1 MSSHFHSQGPSWNS
15 GKTERWHY
23 SVNKRRLTW
32 SSPSNLMPQCI
43 HDRHLVCLQIDACS
57 KRASERGECVCQ
69 PTFWCDAWT
78 GPLEVERRSSALRIL
93 SNLRM
98 DSSSTSQTTLHKGC
112 STTCCITPFYCQLG
126 LEPIPSTSPHSPRP
140 AKHPGPSCG
149 PKSHS
154 IPSTTQPSFRLQ
166 SGSVCARPNFHE
178 QVSTRCRPPA
188 ARCSLTH
195 STPQHPRLLGGEAS
209 IRSFGCIK

>member
-1 MSSHFHSQGPSWNS
+1 M
-15 GKTERWHY
+15 E
-23 SVNKRRLTW
+23 LT
-32 SSPSNLMPQCI
+32 PSNLMPQCI

-98 DSSSTSQTTLHKGC
+98 DSSSTSRTTLHKGC
-112 STTCCITPFYCQLG
+112 SSSCCITPFYCQLG
-126 LEPIPSTSPHSPRP
+126 LCSVPSTHHATRP
-140 AKHPGPSCG
+140 ARQSTLVHPADPTPTQSLPRRNPLFVSNPDPCAHARTFTN
-149 PKSHS
+149 KSPLA
-154 IPSTTQPSFRLQ
+154 IALP
-166 SGSVCARPNFHE
+166 
-178 QVSTRCRPPA
+178 PPA
-188 ARCSLTH
+188 AL
-195 STPQHPRLLGGEAS
+195 STTAHPNIRGCWAVRAS